1 MRHRDVIFS
10 DQANLDL
17 RGIYTWLAD
26 QAGPFVALAYV
37 ERISAFINRLD
48 LASERGTLRNDLM
61 RGLRIIGFE
70 RRVTI
75 AFTVEQTNV
84 TVLRVFYG
92 GKDWE
97 EEWDEDD
104 PPLTP

>member
-1 MRHRDVIFS
+1 MRQRTVIFS
-10 DQANLDL
+10 DQANIDL
-17 RGIYTWLAD
+17 REIYNWLAD

-61 RGLRIIGFE
+61 PGLRIIGFE

-75 AFTVEQTNV
+75 AFTVDQAQV
-84 TVLRVFYG
+84 TILRVFYG

-97 EEWDEDD
+97 EEWDEDE